1 MIEHLPQKVRRPN
14 IKDMGAILTK
24 ENRPHFFLRMM
35 ELNIHDFRALHL
47 RENNKIERYQSSQRS
62 YRRPLVT
69 PEEEEEPR

>member
-1 MIEHLPQKVRRPN
+1 MIEHLHPKVRRPN
-14 IKDMGAILTK
+14 IKDMGAILFC
-24 ENRPHFFLRMM
+24 ENRPHFLRMM
-35 ELNIHDFRALHL
+35 KLNIHDFRALHL